1 MSIEVPFLNPTI
13 HEEDCQAALQVMR
26 SGWLVLQKETEKFE
40 IAFAQYLGTKHAILT
55 SSCTNSLHLSLMI
68 AGISQG
74 DEVITTPLSYVSST
88 NPILHCGA
96 KPVFVDVEP
105 ETGLLDINQV
115 ESAITDQTKAIIPV
129 HLYGQM
135 ADMKSLRQLAD
146 KHNLIIVEDAAHSIE
161 AIRDGIR
168 PATLGFSACFSFHV
182 AKNITAGTGGAL
194 ATNDSL
200 IAERAKILRRDGV
213 RNIGDARRMLALGNK
228 YLTTDFQAAMLRSQL
243 ERIDQMW
250 QRRQELYNRYA
261 IAFTQLGI
269 AFNQVAPNSRH
280 AHHMIVVWVDPMH
293 RDLIRKM
300 LLAQGIQTSIHYDP
314 IHLEPFYR
322 EEFGFQKGDFPIA
335 ERLGAS
341 TITLPLYPSL
351 SNDQQDYII
360 RQLSQLVITQ
370 ARPRENFCVESI

>member
-1 MSIEVPFLNPTI
+1 MKVQFLNPTI
-13 HEEDCQAALQVMR
+13 NEDDCQAALQVMR

-40 IAFAQYLGTKHAILT
+40 AAFAEYLGTKHAVLT
-55 SSCTNSLHLSLMI
+55 SSCTNSLHLSLII

-115 ESAITDQTKAIIPV
+115 ESAITDKTKAIILV

-135 ADMKSLRQLAD
+135 ANMKSFKKLAD
-146 KHNLIIVEDAAHSIE
+146 KYNLIIIEDAAHSIE
-161 AIRDGIR
+161 AEREGIQ

-194 ATNDSL
+194 ATNDL
-200 IAERAKILRRDGV
+200 AVAERAKILRRDGV
-213 RNIGDARRMLALGNK
+213 RNVGNSRQMEALGNK
-228 YLTTDFQAAMLRSQL
+228 YLSTDFQAAMLISQL
-243 ERIDQMW
+243 ERINQMW
-250 QRRQELYNRYA
+250 QRRHELYNRYA
-261 IAFTQLGI
+261 QAFNKLGI
-269 AFNQVAPNSRH
+269 AFNQVAPNSRN
-280 AHHMIVVWVDPMH
+280 AHHMIVIWVDPLH
-293 RDLIRKM
+293 RDLIRQA
-300 LLAQGIQTSIHYDP
+300 LFDQGIQTSIHYNA

-322 EEFGFQKGDFPIA
+322 KAFGFQEGCFPVA

-341 TITLPLYPSL
+341 TITLPMYPNL
-351 SNDQQDYII
+351 SNEEQDYVI
-360 RQLSQLVITQ
+360 QQVSQLVIPQ
-370 ARPRENFCVESI
+370 AKQREIFYVSNV